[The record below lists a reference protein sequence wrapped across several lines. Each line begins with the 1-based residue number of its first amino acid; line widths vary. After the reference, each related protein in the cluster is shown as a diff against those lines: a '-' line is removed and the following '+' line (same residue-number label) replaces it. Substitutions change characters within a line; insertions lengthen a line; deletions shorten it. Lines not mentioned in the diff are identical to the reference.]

1 MKDLL
6 LRLFGSYEPVTS
18 YMPAVLTDAT
28 TQVVTSAEG
37 VTTTIT
43 DATSSVRLYE
53 VVASGLAGVD
63 WPWVAGVFLFAIVL
77 IAFFCVVGRLVRG

>member
-18 YMPAVLTDAT
+18 YMPAVLTDT
-28 TQVVTSAEG
+28 VTNVSTSAEG
-37 VTTTIT
+37 VVTTTT
-43 DATSSVRLYE
+43 YSTSSVELYE

-77 IAFFCVVGRLVRG
+77 IAFFWVVGRLVRG

>member
-18 YMPAVLTDAT
+18 YMPAVLTDTT

-43 DATSSVRLYE
+43 DATSSIQLYE

-77 IAFFCVVGRLVRG
+77 IAFFWVVGRLVRG